1 MNRNVYK
8 DEECMEVLWETR
20 AKKQEKLWVDWEAL
34 DGRGKWELVVS
45 CPKFRR
51 PITDQGL
58 RDAFHGLKGQL
69 DQPHHLNKYTVL
81 YCRVRH
87 ALKRVESLFFPFH
100 PLQCCSK
107 KWQRYFRYNCTFQEI
122 FTVWCRLRTMKR
134 CIHRRGKHS
143 QIIFF
148 NICKSLKYLELI
160 SSVLMKP
167 SIQAGG

>member
-1 MNRNVYK
+1 MCTRMRNAWKCYGRPEQRNK
-8 DEECMEVLWETR
+8 RSYEWTERLLMEGENESWWWVVPNSGGPLQTKGSVMLSMGSRGSWTSLIILISTQCCTVACIMLWR
-20 AKKQEKLWVDWEAL
+20 
-34 DGRGKWELVVS
+34 EL
-45 CPKFRR
+45 K
-51 PITDQGL
+51 
-58 RDAFHGLKGQL
+58 
-69 DQPHHLNKYTVL
+69 
-81 YCRVRH
+81 
-87 ALKRVESLFFPFH
+87 SLFFPFH

-122 FTVWCRLRTMKR
+122 FTAWCRLRTMQR

-160 SSVLMKP
+160 SSVLMKT